1 MKNIINE
8 QKGTEKYENVV
19 GCLNQ
24 FLVMLDRFDEA
35 KVKDVF
41 DKIKARVEFYNLQD
55 AYSPDHSFDNFDEE
69 ESLPPI

>member
-1 MKNIINE
+1 
-8 QKGTEKYENVV
+8 
-19 GCLNQ
+19 
-24 FLVMLDRFDEA
+24 MLDRFDEA

-55 AYSPDHSFDNFDEE
+55 AYSPDHSFDHFDEEE